1 MDSLQQPSAP
11 VEGMQPA
18 ATPDGQV
25 QPQQQV
31 QQPVQEPAQ
40 QVQEPLQPQGQ
51 PQQPVE
57 PQPQEQPDHVLK
69 PEEDKPVKFEST
81 GNEVFDTLGSDLVEK
96 GLDPMTYYQEAIA
109 AMQQGSDPELSE
121 ESYQE
126 LVKVYGERVANIM
139 ERQFVSELKNHKQQ
153 QDTIASE
160 VYNSFGGE
168 ESFKYIA
175 EAILKDNVISAK
187 DAEKLGE
194 MLMQPG
200 VSQKM
205 AIKQIKELYMET
217 SQYQQNPQLVDQGQP
232 AQPVGLQPISRRD
245 YTQQKMKAMA
255 EKNYALVEQLNR
267 RADLTMKQSPQSW
280 K

>member
-1 MDSLQQPSAP
+1 MDTLQQEPQT
-11 VEGMQPA
+11 VEQPI
-18 ATPDGQV
+18 DGQEV
-25 QPQQQV
+25 V
-31 QQPVQEPAQ
+31 QQPVQTEQPIQ
-40 QVQEPLQPQGQ
+40 QPVQQ

-57 PQPQEQPDHVLK
+57 QPQQQPEHVLQE
-69 PEEDKPVKFEST
+69 EEDKASVTFEPT
-81 GNEVFDTLGSDLVEK
+81 GNEVFDTLGADLVEK
-96 GLDPMTYYQEAIA
+96 GLSPSTYYQEAITA
-109 AMQQGSDPELSE
+109 LQEGGDPELSE
-121 ESYQE
+121 ESFQE
-126 LVKVYGERVANIM
+126 LANVYGERVATMM
-139 ERQFVSELKNHKQQ
+139 ERQFISELKNFKQERES
-153 QDTIASE
+153 TNSE

-175 EAILKDNVISAK
+175 ESILKENLISAK

-194 MLMQPG
+194 MLTTPG

-232 AQPVGLQPISRRD
+232 AQPVGLQSISRRD